1 MPPLPADKL
10 KPGSRC
16 LCPECLAEAIARA
29 HNDPAGAAAAD
40 N

>member
-1 MPPLPADKL
+1 MPPLPANQL
-10 KPGSRC
+10 KAGSRC

-29 HNDPAGAAAAD
+29 HGDPAAAAAD